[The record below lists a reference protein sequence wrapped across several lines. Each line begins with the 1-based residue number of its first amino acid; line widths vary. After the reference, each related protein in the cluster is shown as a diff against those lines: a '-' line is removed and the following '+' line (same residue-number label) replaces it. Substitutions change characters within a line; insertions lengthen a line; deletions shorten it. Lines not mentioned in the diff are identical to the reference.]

1 MPQPD
6 RRVPGRV
13 LIIETRE
20 TLARHYWLILK
31 KAGRLDPHWTTNI
44 SAVKT
49 TIYTSQPQ
57 IILAGDDLEDHC
69 GLELCELVRQ
79 FSSVPLILITS
90 STDTSH
96 HIRCLNAGA
105 DDCLTLPLEPPYML
119 ARVLA
124 LLRRSYRYN
133 EAANSDIAAAPA
145 AVSAPAPAMSAAGMS
160 AKASGIVSCTSCGY
174 QSSRSRF
181 EIAGTIGAPECPSCK
196 ERFRE
201 PHSIG

>member
-1 MPQPD
+1 MPIPD
-6 RRVPGRV
+6 RRLPGRV

-20 TLARHYWLILK
+20 ALARHYWLILK

-44 SAVKT
+44 PAVKT

-57 IILAGDDLEDHC
+57 IIIAGDDLEGHC

-79 FSSVPLILITS
+79 FSNVPLILITS

-124 LLRRSYRYN
+124 LLRRSYRYSV
-133 EAANSDIAAAPA
+133 AAKPNADTDVAAPTPSIPSA
-145 AVSAPAPAMSAAGMS
+145 ATLAKTPDAVSCAA
-160 AKASGIVSCTSCGY
+160 CGY

-181 EIAGTIGAPECPSCK
+181 EMAGPIGAPECPSCK
-196 ERFRE
+196 ERFHE
-201 PHSIG
+201 PYSIR